1 MRALTTSTVLA
12 TVLGLAI
19 SASAAGTVALQWD
32 PADGASGYRV
42 FYGTAP
48 GNYTTQVDTGSA
60 TQTTVSGLADCMPWY
75 FAVKAY
81 DGGGNFSTTYSNEV
95 TGWPRPS
102 LTNVSPATAEQGR
115 RLTLTIDGS
124 NFKSGATVTFSTPG
138 LTVNAVTVQSCNRLT
153 VDVTVGTGATVGGS
167 NLELMNGDRTFGSY
181 PSALTV
187 QAAVAPMVAVTAPIN
202 GATQVPTSVQPTV
215 TFSEAMVPSTISA
228 STVQIVDAS
237 GTAVAQAAG
246 SPTLSSDGRTATL
259 RPAAVLTEG
268 RTYRLRVVGGTS
280 GVLDLAGLPLSS
292 TFLQGTGFS
301 TIADTTAPAVAGM
314 ASSDLTSS
322 SARILWTTNEPADGQ
337 VSYRRAGDS
346 AYLET
351 ALDPALVTSHAAVIT
366 GLSAGATYQ
375 YHVSSTDAAGN
386 TTTSA
391 DATFSTPSPAQAA
404 LQVEAEDGVNS
415 APIRVISGTGAFD
428 GGWVDVPAG
437 SPVGSASAPTGTVTY
452 DVYVP
457 AGGSW
462 TLWVRMFAPSTDADS
477 WFESL
482 DGAPRQAI
490 IAPELG
496 TWVWVAGRSYTLTSG
511 LHRVELVGREEQT
524 RADRILLTNDAS
536 FVPTAVPGSD
546 TLSPLPVATF
556 TVAPGSSSNTLSW
569 KASSSADHARTV
581 IRYRSDGVFPRTPAD
596 GLPVLDQPGAPNSTG
611 TYVHGGLSNGTTYTY
626 AAFSVDSAGNGSNP
640 TDASGTP
647 GNGNQSAPGRVKN
660 NRRR

>member
-1 MRALTTSTVLA
+1 MRALTISTVLA
-12 TVLGLAI
+12 TVLGAAI
-19 SASAAGTVALQWD
+19 SASAAGTVALQWS

-42 FYGTAP
+42 YYGTAA
-48 GNYTTQVDTGSA
+48 GNYTTQMDVGSA

-81 DGGGNFSTTYSNEV
+81 DAGGNFSTTYSNEV

-102 LTNVSPATAEQGR
+102 LTNVSPAAAEQGR
-115 RLTLTIDGS
+115 RLTLTVDGS

-153 VDVTVGTGATVGGS
+153 VDVTVGTGATLGGS
-167 NLELMNGDRTFGSY
+167 NLDLMNSDRTFGTY

-187 QAAVAPMVAVTAPIN
+187 QAAVAPMVAVTAPLN
-202 GATQVPTSVQPTV
+202 GATQVPTSVQPAV
-215 TFSEAMVPSTISA
+215 TFSEPMLPSTISA
-228 STVQIVDAS
+228 TTVQLVDAS
-237 GTAVAQAAG
+237 GAAVAQASG

-259 RPAAVLTEG
+259 RPAAVLSEG
-268 RTYRLRVVGGTS
+268 QTYRLRVVGGTT
-280 GVLDLAGLPLSS
+280 GVLDLAGLPLAS

-301 TIADTTAPAVAGM
+301 TIADTTAPTVAGM
-314 ASSDLTSS
+314 TSSDLTSS
-322 SARILWTTNEPADGQ
+322 SARILWTTNEPSDSQ
-337 VSYRRAGDS
+337 VFYRRAGDA

-351 ALDPALVTSHAAVIT
+351 PVDPTLVTSHAALIT
-366 GLSAGATYQ
+366 GLAAGTTYQ

-386 TTTSA
+386 TTASP
-391 DATFSTPSPAQAA
+391 DASFTTPSPAEAA
-404 LQVEAEDGVNS
+404 LHVEAEDGVNS
-415 APIRVISGTGAFD
+415 SPIRVISGTGAFD
-428 GGWVDVPAG
+428 GGWIDLPAG
-437 SPVGSASAPTGTVTY
+437 SPVGTADAPTGTVTF

-462 TLWVRMFAPSTDADS
+462 KLWVRMFAPSTDADS
-477 WFESL
+477 WFESI

-490 IAPELG
+490 VASEVG
-496 TWVWVAGRSYTLTSG
+496 NWVWVSGRSYTLTTG
-511 LHRVELVGREEQT
+511 LHRVELGGREEQA
-524 RADRILLTNDAS
+524 RADRILLTNDAA
-536 FVPTAVPGSD
+536 FVPTAAPGSD
-546 TLSPLPVATF
+546 TLSPLPLATF
-556 TVAPGSSSNTLSW
+556 TAAPGSGSNTLSW

-581 IRYRSDGVFPRTPAD
+581 IRYRADGVFPRTAVD
-596 GLPVLDQPGAPNSTG
+596 GFPVLDQPGAPNSTG

-626 AAFSVDSAGNGSNP
+626 AAFSLDGAGNGSNP